1 MSLCLQYSTTLNT
14 MTYERVITV
23 QLADGETLEYS
34 STMRY
39 TDGYV
44 FCSKIKDFIREKT
57 GRNNFDLYD
66 EEGINLNAFEMVY
79 ALLIACVF
87 KPDKCTSCGDDG
99 VLLSDIGDLCFNCWE
114 LKNTDETLCIGL
126 SDGPK
131 TYKTMNMMWDYKV
144 YFNETTNKQRFIEL
158 IDKGNNVLQTITD
171 DVLMYSRLC
180 YGLVLKSKIPEQFL
194 DRFEEVEKFWTPHMD
209 FDDDDS
215 TTSSPRCATILPDNH
230 PSPRRLF

>member
-114 LKNTDETLCIGL
+114 LKNTGL
-126 SDGPK
+126 LTTIALSGCARTYQVKNLEEK
-131 TYKTMNMMWDYKV
+131 TVCDYKV
-144 YFNETTNKQRFIEL
+144 YFDETTNKQRYIEL
-158 IDKGNNVLQTITD
+158 IDGDKNVLEIITD

-194 DRFEEVEKFWTPHMD
+194 DKFEEVEKFWTPHMD
-209 FDDDDS
+209 FDDDSEDE
-215 TTSSPRCATILPDNH
+215 
-230 PSPRRLF
+230 